1 MNLYLTTCAIAA
13 FASCA
18 IAGDVN
24 PGVIF
29 GSGNANGSFTISENS
44 NVEIGLRGKLRYNSS
59 GVPENTFNWDGVD
72 TYTFDPADS
81 ANPSNRSVFNFEFAI
96 NTDVND
102 ATNSGN
108 DLNDFTY
115 LLTVS
120 RLNDDGMGVT
130 ELFAF
135 DPINVDYADHSIGD
149 NATTSSTDTVAASAM
164 QYASLIASNNVA
176 QQSWNLGFFNSSPTR
191 GGTYYISLAAFDGM
205 TEVTSSDI
213 TINVVP
219 LPTAAFAG
227 LGLLGSLAG
236 VRVLRRR

>member
-1 MNLYLTTCAIAA
+1 MKTMIAA
-13 FASCA
+13 SVLALGA
-18 IAGDVN
+18 TTVMAGDVN

-29 GSGNANGSFTISENS
+29 GSGNANGSFTLAESS
-44 NVEIGLRGKLRYNSS
+44 DVEIGLRGKLRYNSA
-59 GVPENTFNWDGVD
+59 GLAENTFNWDGGS
-72 TYTFDPADS
+72 TYTFDPKNS
-81 ANPSNRSVFNFEFAI
+81 ANPSNRSIFNFEFAI

-108 DLNDFTY
+108 KLNDFTY

-120 RLNDDGMGVT
+120 REKANGDIV
-130 ELFAF
+130 ELFSF
-135 DPINVDYADHSIGD
+135 DPINVLHADHSIGD
-149 NATTSSTDTVAASAM
+149 NGTTSATDTVAGDPIT
-164 QYASLIASNNVA
+164 YAALIAGNNVA
-176 QQSWNLGFFNSSPTR
+176 QQSWNVGFFNGTPTKV
-191 GGTYYISLAAFDGM
+191 GSYFVELTAFDGM
-205 TEVTSSDI
+205 GAEVVSNDI